1 MILST
6 SLDCKY
12 DRLVSE
18 FVQFLCDELGVR
30 PRKIDVVGT
39 DLFENLGMCLDVEDE
54 SYLIFV
60 KETGRRIDQIFIT
73 IAHEMIHVK
82 QYMTQE
88 LGRLLDEQRQVPY
101 EERWWEQEAYERAV
115 PLLEKFAKNLT
126 VDH

>member
-18 FVQFLCDELGVR
+18 FVQFLCDELDVR

-88 LGRLLDEQRQVPY
+88 LGRLLDEQRHVPY
-101 EERWWEQEAYERAV
+101 KERWWEQEAYERAV

>member
-6 SLDCKY
+6 SIDCKY

-18 FVQFLCDELGVR
+18 FVQFLCDELDVR

-39 DLFENLGMCLDVEDE
+39 DLFENLGMCLDIEDE

-88 LGRLLDEQRQVPY
+88 LGRLLDEQQHVPY

>member
-6 SLDCKY
+6 SLDRKY

-115 PLLEKFAKNLT
+115 PLLKKFAKNLT

>member
-6 SLDCKY
+6 SLDRKY

-54 SYLIFV
+54 TYLIFV

-88 LGRLLDEQRQVPY
+88 LGRLLDEQQHVPY

>member
-18 FVQFLCDELGVR
+18 FVQFLCDELDVR

-73 IAHEMIHVK
+73 VAHEMIHVK

>member
-6 SLDCKY
+6 SLDRKY

-18 FVQFLCDELGVR
+18 FVQFLCNELGVR

-60 KETGRRIDQIFIT
+60 KETGRRVDQIFIT
-73 IAHEMIHVK
+73 VAHEMIHVK

-88 LGRLLDEQRQVPY
+88 LGRLLDEQQHVPY

>member
-18 FVQFLCDELGVR
+18 FVQFLCDELDVR